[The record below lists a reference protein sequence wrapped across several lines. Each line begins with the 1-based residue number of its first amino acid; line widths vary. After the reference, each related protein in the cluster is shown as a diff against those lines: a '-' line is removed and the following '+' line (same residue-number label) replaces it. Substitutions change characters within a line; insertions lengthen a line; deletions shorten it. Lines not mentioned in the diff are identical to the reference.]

1 MCDPVFVL
9 PRGGRWYAPRGG
21 MLGPLILPPNPPT
34 PPLLP
39 YRLLPVLWPL
49 SPPLK
54 WRVMARPFCVC
65 MLHVGAADTG
75 APCLLYLPYPAPPPP
90 PIPSPLFSSPALFP
104 SPCLVRLPVTPPRPL
119 SVPACARRC
128 VHCVVCVRPVC
139 VLPRHNRCHD
149 RACGGDPERGP
160 PSLQPSPSP
169 PPLPATPCYRASPR
183 LPQFALPPSPSS
195 SPLPVCPQP
204 PRFATRDL

>member
-1 MCDPVFVL
+1 MCPT
-9 PRGGRWYAPRGG
+9 RWHARAAYLTPYSPHPTSPSLSSTSRSLAP
-21 MLGPLILPPNPPT
+21 
-34 PPLLP
+34 
-39 YRLLPVLWPL
+39 
-49 SPPLK
+49 SPPLT
-54 WRVMARPFCVC
+54 WRVIARPFCVC

-128 VHCVVCVRPVC
+128 VHCVVCVRPAC

-160 PSLQPSPSP
+160 PSLQPPPSL
-169 PPLPATPCYRASPR
+169 PPLPAMPRRPLVTPSGNN
-183 LPQFALPPSPSS
+183 LS
-195 SPLPVCPQP
+195 SPLQSSSQHRGV
-204 PRFATRDL
+204 ATVASLLQGLRLQHC